1 MGYPIRAN
9 IFRPGTSEHRHFAR
23 FPLQVM
29 ALYSPYDERFS
40 VVMRDLFLHLDMLT
54 GRDIVFFAVLDP
66 PENWLRSG
74 LGRRWWE
81 QNREMFG
88 STGISYDQDLPLT
101 HEIARQFNVGWSEL
115 PGFIVSTNLWSNEY
129 AIVQTNPYLVEKQF
143 RALTEIVRE
152 WGEPDLSTV
161 IMELE
166 EKVGQRVL
174 YHVSDSMQNRM
185 IQRTFDTLAT
195 YNPLSKEVS
204 NRYWRYFAPN
214 AVRTSNAILSR
225 LHSPQ
230 NPNFQN
236 RNLDISRDTSGLD
249 EVFYSKIYED
259 AQAVLVAPAAVLR
272 RYHQAYN
279 DQRNEIWND
288 LEEESQIMV
297 ESAANNTKFLEYQLR
312 ENPSLREKTDFS
324 SGASGL
330 WRTLENE
337 INFSI
342 IQAVRSARTFS
353 MPEHYV
359 LFVKDFLK
367 DKCKVQTG
375 VNKNGEPRF
384 TNINGHDDK
393 HPLSVRHKFLMLGEA
408 YHVVKTM
415 HGDDKENLDPVIRG
429 CRVADHFVDCFLAD
443 LEPILEIRNPVS
455 HNRPLTYSDYQRI
468 WDWIIGHGLLVDL
481 MRIKKTMKLP

>member
-1 MGYPIRAN
+1 
-9 IFRPGTSEHRHFAR
+9 
-23 FPLQVM
+23 
-29 ALYSPYDERFS
+29 
-40 VVMRDLFLHLDMLT
+40 
-54 GRDIVFFAVLDP
+54 
-66 PENWLRSG
+66 
-74 LGRRWWE
+74 
-81 QNREMFG
+81 
-88 STGISYDQDLPLT
+88 
-101 HEIARQFNVGWSEL
+101 
-115 PGFIVSTNLWSNEY
+115 
-129 AIVQTNPYLVEKQF
+129 
-143 RALTEIVRE
+143 
-152 WGEPDLSTV
+152 
-161 IMELE
+161 
-166 EKVGQRVL
+166 
-174 YHVSDSMQNRM
+174 
-185 IQRTFDTLAT
+185 
-195 YNPLSKEVS
+195 
-204 NRYWRYFAPN
+204 
-214 AVRTSNAILSR
+214 LSR

-259 AQAVLVAPAAVLR
+259 AQSVLVAPAAVLR

-375 VNKNGEPRF
+375 VNKKGEPRF